1 MYSENFY
8 PVHDAHTCNPD
19 TQKAKVEG
27 LLQVWD
33 QPDLQNEY
41 HVSQRYIARPCFTVK
56 PMLVLADPSTQN
68 ASFLLVIS
76 PTKRGTYILPNFSRA
91 LSPQG
96 LEQAIYCSF
105 AVILNLFL
113 SRFFCITPGE
123 QELCHWIFIIV
134 NSLSFAAA
142 GDSYLS
148 PFRSLVH
155 LLRDLKMSL
164 LSSAGPFTFFPN
176 PIDLLLCCF

>member
-123 QELCHWIFIIV
+123 QELCPIHYVTTTTTTTTAATFALNLPWAA
-134 NSLSFAAA
+134 NSAR
-142 GDSYLS
+142 Y
-148 PFRSLVH
+148 
-155 LLRDLKMSL
+155 
-164 LSSAGPFTFFPN
+164 FT
-176 PIDLLLCCF
+176 